1 MIFSSALAM
10 ARAIRDK
17 KISSRELVAL
27 HLERIDEVNP
37 KLNAVV
43 CLAAEGALEEARA
56 ADARSAEGALHGVPI
71 TLKDSFDTEGIVST
85 GGTAGRKDYVPDADA
100 VAVARLRAAGAIVL
114 GKTNTPEMT
123 IASECCTTNDLFGRT
138 NNPYDLTRT
147 TSGSSGGAAAIVAA
161 GGAPLDLGTDTGGS
175 IRDPAHHCGIVGVK
189 PTSGR
194 VPKTGHII
202 SHGLGPLDYLTQIG
216 PMARYVEDLAMALP
230 LICGPDGVD
239 PGVVDMP
246 LGDPAK
252 VELSELRVAMYTDN
266 GACVPRNDVA
276 QVVEAAGQV
285 VAAAKAEVR
294 PAVPEAIRDAGALGH
309 EIRSA
314 DGHAWLRRLL
324 ERAGS
329 DVQSSS
335 VAWML
340 KDSKPVTAEAF
351 SRILE
356 KVEAFRSRML
366 QFVADYDAIICPVVP
381 WPALPHDATVRDDFD
396 NWSNLGA
403 YNLTGWPGAVVRA
416 GTSAEG
422 LPIGVQI
429 VGKPWREDV
438 VLALA
443 AHVERELGGYRRP
456 EL

>member
-1 MIFSSALAM
+1 M
-10 ARAIRDK
+10 AKAIRAK
-17 KISSRELVAL
+17 KISSVELVEL
-27 HLERIDEVNP
+27 HLCRIEEVNP
-37 KLNAVV
+37 QLNAVV
-43 CLAAEGALEEARA
+43 SLAADRALGEARA
-56 ADARSAEGALHGVPI
+56 ADARPATGPLHGVPV
-71 TLKDSFDTEGIVST
+71 TLKDSHDTEGILST
-85 GGTAGRKDYVPDADA
+85 GGTAGRRHHVPAEDG

-114 GKTNTPEMT
+114 GKTNTPELT

-138 NNPYDLTRT
+138 NNPYDLART

-161 GGAPLDLGTDTGGS
+161 GGAPLDLGSDTGGS
-175 IRDPAHHCGIVGVK
+175 IRDPAHHCGIAGLK

-194 VPKTGHII
+194 VPKTGHIV

-216 PMARYVEDLAMALP
+216 PMARFVEDLALALP
-230 LICGPDGVD
+230 LICGPDGND

-252 VELSELRVAMYTDN
+252 VALPELKVATYTDN
-266 GACVPRNDVA
+266 GACTPGPEVA
-276 QVVEAAGQV
+276 KAVEAAAQV
-285 VAAAKAEVR
+285 IAEAGAKVR
-294 PAVPEAIRDAGALGH
+294 PAVPEAITEAGTLGH
-309 EIRSA
+309 QIRSA

-329 DVQSSS
+329 DVESSS

-340 KDSKPVTAEAF
+340 KASKPVSGEAF
-351 SRILE
+351 SDILE
-356 KVEAFRSRML
+356 RLEGFRSRML
-366 QFVADYDAIICPVVP
+366 QFMSAYDAIVCPVVP
-381 WPALPHDATVRDDFD
+381 LPALPHDATVRDDFEA
-396 NWSNLGA
+396 WSNLGA

-429 VGKPWREDV
+429 VGRPWHEDV

-443 AHVERELGGYRRP
+443 AHVERELGGFQKP

>member
-1 MIFSSALAM
+1 MISSSATAM
-10 ARAIRDK
+10 ARAVRDK
-17 KISSRELVAL
+17 EISSRELVAL

-43 CLAAEGALEEARA
+43 CLAAERALDEADA
-56 ADARSAEGALHGVPI
+56 ADARPAEGVLHGVPL

-85 GGTAGRKDYVPDADA
+85 GGTAGRKDYVPAADA
-100 VAVARLRAAGAIVL
+100 VAVARLRAQGAIVL

-138 NNPYDLTRT
+138 NNPYDVTRS

-175 IRDPAHHCGIVGVK
+175 IRDPAHHCGIAGIK

-202 SHGLGPLDYLTQIG
+202 SHGLGPLDFLTQVG
-216 PMARYVEDLAMALP
+216 PMARYVEDLALVLP
-230 LICGPDGVD
+230 LICGSDGAD

-252 VELSELRVAMYTDN
+252 VELSELRVAMYIDN
-266 GACVPRNDVA
+266 GVCAPCADVA
-276 QVVEAAGQV
+276 QAVEAAAHV
-285 VAAAKAEVR
+285 IAAAQAEVR
-294 PAVPEAIRDAGALGH
+294 PAVPEAITDAGSLGH
-309 EIRSA
+309 QIRSA

-329 DVQSSS
+329 DVESAS

-340 KDSKPVTAEAF
+340 KASQPVSAEAF
-351 SRILE
+351 SHILE

-366 QFVADYDAIICPVVP
+366 QFMRDYDAIVCPVVP

-403 YNLTGWPGAVVRA
+403 YNLTGWPCAVVRA

-429 VGKPWREDV
+429 VGRPWREDV

-443 AHVERELGGYRRP
+443 AHVERELGGYRKP
-456 EL
+456 DL

>member
-1 MIFSSALAM
+1 MIFSSAVSM
-10 ARAIRDK
+10 ARAIRSK
-17 KISSRELVAL
+17 EISSQDLVAL
-27 HLERIDEVNP
+27 HLKRIEEVNP

-43 CLAAEGALEEARA
+43 CLAAERALEEARA
-56 ADARSAEGALHGVPI
+56 ADARPGQGVLHGVPV

-85 GGTAGRKDYVPDADA
+85 GGTAGRKHHVPAADA
-100 VAVARLRAAGAIVL
+100 VAVARLRAQGAIIL

-138 NNPYDLTRT
+138 NNPYDVART

-175 IRDPAHHCGIVGVK
+175 IRDPAHHCGIAGIK

-202 SHGLGPLDYLTQIG
+202 SHGLGPLDYLTQVG
-216 PMARYVEDLAMALP
+216 PMARYVEDLALVLP
-230 LICGPDGVD
+230 LICGSDGVD

-252 VELSELRVAMYTDN
+252 VELSELRVATYTDN
-266 GACVPRNDVA
+266 GVCAPGPDVTTA
-276 QVVEAAGQV
+276 VEAAAQV
-285 VAAAKAEVR
+285 IGAAHAQVR
-294 PAVPEAIRDAGALGH
+294 HAIPEAIGDAGTLGH
-309 EIRSA
+309 QMRSA

-324 ERAGS
+324 ARAGS
-329 DVQSSS
+329 DVESSS

-340 KDSKPVTAEAF
+340 EASKPVTAEAF
-351 SRILE
+351 SCILE
-356 KVEAFRSRML
+356 RVEAFRSRML
-366 QFVADYDAIICPVVP
+366 QFMADYDAIVCPVVP

-403 YNLTGWPGAVVRA
+403 YNLTGWPCAVVRA
-416 GTSAEG
+416 GTSKEG
-422 LPIGVQI
+422 LPVGVQI

-443 AHVERELGGYRRP
+443 AHVERELGGYRKP
-456 EL
+456 DL